1 MYRLCL
7 IFTAAAML
15 SACIDPL
22 PHANDPAY
30 APVMPVARI
39 APEKNS
45 GSLYQAGYSQSLY
58 EDHLARRVGDAI
70 TVVLQ
75 ENLSSSDSNNAMIMK
90 NDTNTGTVGVN
101 LGGFKPFGANF
112 AANTAASRNFLGNA
126 MAGQSNTLTGNVTV
140 NVIDVLP
147 NGMLVLRGEKWVHL
161 AHGTAIIRVAGEA
174 RPEDINPDNT
184 VISTRL
190 ADARVTYTARGETQD
205 SSEKGWFSKFIS
217 SVYWPF

>member
-1 MYRLCL
+1 MRRLFL
-7 IFTAAAML
+7 LLPL
-15 SACIDPL
+15 SSALVGCIDPL
-22 PHANDPAY
+22 PHADDPAY
-30 APVMPVARI
+30 APVMPIARI

-45 GSLYQAGYSQSLY
+45 GSLYQSGYSQSLY
-58 EDHLARRVGDAI
+58 EDHLARRIGDAI

-75 ENLSSSDSNNAMIMK
+75 ENLASSDSNNAMIMK
-90 NDTNTGTVGVN
+90 NDTNTGTAGVN
-101 LGGFKPFGANF
+101 IGGFKPFGANL
-112 AANTAASRNFLGNA
+112 AANTAASRSFLGNA

-140 NVIDVLP
+140 SVVDVLP

-161 AHGTAIIRVAGEA
+161 AHGTAIIRVSGEA
-174 RPEDINPDNT
+174 RPEDINPDNS